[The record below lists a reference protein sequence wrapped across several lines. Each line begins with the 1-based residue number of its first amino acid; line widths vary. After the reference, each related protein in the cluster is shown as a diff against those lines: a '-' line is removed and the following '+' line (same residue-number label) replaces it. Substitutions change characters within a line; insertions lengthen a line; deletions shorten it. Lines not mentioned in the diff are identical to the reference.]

1 MQLLKFKPILKQTL
15 WGGEKILPY
24 KGLPSELHGVGES
37 WELSGLA
44 GCESVVAEG
53 PWAGYPLS
61 QLIAREGPQLVGEK
75 VFREFGSEF
84 PLLIKF
90 IDARQD
96 LSIQVHPDDALARE
110 RHHARGKTEMWYVID
125 ADRGAHLYSGFAR
138 TVTPDE
144 YAASV
149 TNHTITE
156 LLKRYEIHKGDL
168 FFLPAGRIHSI
179 GAGSFVAEIQQTS
192 DITYRIYDFNRR
204 DARGR
209 LRELHTDLVK
219 EAIDFHVEEDYRTHY
234 TPHQNTEI
242 ELLTCPYFTA
252 SLYEVNRPIEC
263 DYTTLDSFVA
273 LICVEGQGILYADAE
288 PAVEIGTGET
298 LLVPAAIQKLRITP
312 TPSLK
317 LLASYIR

>member
-1 MQLLKFKPILKQTL
+1 MQLLKFTPILKQTL
-15 WGGEKILPY
+15 WGGERILPY
-24 KGLPSELHGVGES
+24 KGLPPGLHGVGES
-37 WELSGLA
+37 WELSGLP
-44 GCESVVAEG
+44 GCESVVSEG
-53 PWAGYPLS
+53 PWAGQALS
-61 QLIAREGPQLVGEK
+61 RLIAREGERLVGK
-75 VFREFGSEF
+75 QVFRRFGTEF

-96 LSIQVHPDDALARE
+96 LSIQVHPNDALAQK

-144 YAASV
+144 YTASV

-204 DARGR
+204 DAQGR
-209 LRELHTDLVK
+209 LRELHTDLAK
-219 EAIDFHVEEDYRTHY
+219 EAIDYTVQEDYRIGYQPNPNLAT
-234 TPHQNTEI
+234 
-242 ELLTCPYFTA
+242 ELLSCPYFTA
-252 SLYEVNRPIEC
+252 SLYELNQPIEC
-263 DYTTLDSFVA
+263 DYSTLDSFVA
-273 LICVEGQGILYADAE
+273 LICVEGQGALRADEE
-288 PAVEIGTGET
+288 PEIEIHTGET
-298 LLVPAAIQKLRITP
+298 LLVPAAVQRLHIS
-312 TPSLK
+312 PSSPLK
-317 LLASYIR
+317 LLASYIP